1 MFKVNNG
8 NTRTRCEIC
17 SKLKIKTPKRR
28 QSNIQKR
35 FLGRILKNVRELLH
49 IPLIYFTLLYLS
61 LIFTTILKLIFTVF
75 STDF

>member
-61 LIFTTILKLIFTVF
+61 VIFNNDSKTNFYSF
-75 STDF
+75 